1 MKDLRSRSISSIFYV
16 LIMLSAL
23 IHPVIFMIVMYI
35 SAIIVLAEYG
45 KVLRK
50 DPEHLDFL
58 KRWNQD
64 YSPFMNTEFFPICMV
79 SIFGLLPMIG
89 RALSLPN
96 IEEADVAYYIVII
109 IYLIFY
115 PFLLFFLISKR
126 KFYGHIASKA
136 WPMFLIT
143 FSLILLVS
151 SPFLN
156 IDFKKFQM
164 YMIAYL
170 VLIWGIDSAGYFI
183 GLKFGKKKLYESVS
197 PKKTIE
203 GVYGSIIFTLIFG
216 FYLGQFFQIDSLL
229 SIASSLMMCFFAIM
243 GDLIQSK
250 IKRQLKVKDFG
261 NWIKGHGGLFDR
273 LDSIIF
279 SFPFFLLII
288 IIFENVS

>member
-1 MKDLRSRSISSIFYV
+1 MKDLKLRSISSIFYV
-16 LIMLSAL
+16 IIMLSAL
-23 IHPVIFMIVMYI
+23 IHPVSFMIIMYI

-64 YSPFMNTEFFPICMV
+64 HTPFMSTEFFPIFMV
-79 SIFGLLPMIG
+79 TALGLLPLGNVI
-89 RALSLPN
+89 
-96 IEEADVAYYIVII
+96 YYIII
-109 IYLIFY
+109 LYLIFY

-126 KFYGHIASKA
+126 KFYGYFTSKA
-136 WPMFLIT
+136 WPIFLLT
-143 FSLILLVS
+143 LPLILLVS
-151 SPFLN
+151 SPSLN

-183 GLKFGKKKLYESVS
+183 GLKFGKKKLYASVS

-216 FYLGQFFQIDSLL
+216 FYLSQFYKIETLIA
-229 SIASSLMMCFFAIM
+229 IASSFLICFFAIT

>member
-1 MKDLRSRSISSIFYV
+1 MKDLKLRSISSIFYV

-23 IHPVIFMIVMYI
+23 IHPISFMIVMYL

-64 YSPFMNTEFFPICMV
+64 HTPFMSTEFFPILMV
-79 SIFGLLPMIG
+79 TALGLLPLGNVI
-89 RALSLPN
+89 
-96 IEEADVAYYIVII
+96 YYIII
-109 IYLIFY
+109 LYLIFY
-115 PFLLFFLISKR
+115 PFLLLFLISKR
-126 KFYGHIASKA
+126 KFYGYFTSKA
-136 WPMFLIT
+136 WPIFLLT
-143 FSLILLVS
+143 LPLILLVS
-151 SPFLN
+151 STSLN

-229 SIASSLMMCFFAIM
+229 AIVSSLMMCFFAIM

>member
-1 MKDLRSRSISSIFYV
+1 MKDLKLRSISSIFYV

-23 IHPVIFMIVMYI
+23 IHPVSFMIVMYI
-35 SAIIVLAEYG
+35 SAIIVLVEYG
-45 KVLRK
+45 RVLRK

-64 YSPFMNTEFFPICMV
+64 YIPFMSTEFFPIFMV
-79 SIFGLLPMIG
+79 TLWGLLPLIG
-89 RALSLPN
+89 PALSLPN
-96 IEEADVAYYIVII
+96 IEEAYVVYYIFII
-109 IYLIFY
+109 LYLIFY
-115 PFLLFFLISKR
+115 PFLLLFLISKR
-126 KFYGHIASKA
+126 KFYGHFTTKA
-136 WPMFLIT
+136 WPLFVLILP
-143 FSLILLVS
+143 LILLIS
-151 SPFLN
+151 SPSLN

-170 VLIWGIDSAGYFI
+170 VLIWGIDSSGYFI

-203 GVYGSIIFTLIFG
+203 GVYGSIIYTLIFG

-229 SIASSLMMCFFAIM
+229 AIVSSLMMCFFGIM

>member
-1 MKDLRSRSISSIFYV
+1 MKDIKSRSISSIFYV

-23 IHPVIFMIVMYI
+23 IHPVSFMIVMYM

-50 DPEHLDFL
+50 DPEHLNYL
-58 KRWNQD
+58 KRWGQD
-64 YSPFMNTEFFPICMV
+64 YSPFMSTEFFPIFMV
-79 SIFGLLPMIG
+79 STFGLLPLIG
-89 RALSLPN
+89 PALGLTN
-96 IEEADVAYYIVII
+96 IEEADVLYYIFII
-109 IYLIFY
+109 VYLIFY

-126 KFYGHIASKA
+126 KFYGYITSKA
-136 WPMFLIT
+136 WPMFLLT
-143 FSLILLVS
+143 LSLILLVS
-151 SPFLN
+151 SPFIN
-156 IDFKKFQM
+156 IEFKKFQI

-170 VLIWGIDSAGYFI
+170 VLIWGIDSAGYFV

-216 FYLGQFFQIDSLL
+216 FYFSQFLQIETLLAISLSLL
-229 SIASSLMMCFFAIM
+229 LCFFAII

-250 IKRQLKVKDFG
+250 IKRQLKIKDFG

-279 SFPFFLLII
+279 SFPFFYLII

>member
-23 IHPVIFMIVMYI
+23 IHPVSFMIVMYI

-45 KVLRK
+45 KALRK
-50 DPEHLDFL
+50 DSEHLDFL

-64 YSPFMNTEFFPICMV
+64 YSPFMSTEFFPILLV
-79 SIFGLLPMIG
+79 TILGLLPLIG
-89 RALSLPN
+89 GVSFPN
-96 IEEADVAYYIVII
+96 TELGDVVYYIFII
-109 IYLIFY
+109 LYLIFY

-126 KFYGHIASKA
+126 KFYGYITSKS
-136 WPMFLIT
+136 WPIFLVT

-151 SPFLN
+151 SPYLN
-156 IDFKKFQM
+156 IDFKKFQI

-170 VLIWGIDSAGYFI
+170 VLIWGIDSAGYFV
-183 GLKFGKKKLYESVS
+183 GLKFGKKKLCESVS

-216 FYLGQFFQIDSLL
+216 FYLSQFLQIESLL
-229 SIASSLMMCFFAIM
+229 AIASSLIICFFAII

-250 IKRQLKVKDFG
+250 IKRQLKIKDFG

-279 SFPFFLLII
+279 SFPFFYLII

>member
-1 MKDLRSRSISSIFYV
+1 MKDLKLRSISSIFYV

-23 IHPVIFMIVMYI
+23 IHPISFMIVMYI

-50 DPEHLDFL
+50 DTEHLDFL
-58 KRWNQD
+58 KRWNRD
-64 YSPFMNTEFFPICMV
+64 HTPFMSTEFFPMFMV
-79 SIFGLLPMIG
+79 TALGLLPLG
-89 RALSLPN
+89 N
-96 IEEADVAYYIVII
+96 VFYYIII
-109 IYLIFY
+109 LYLIFY
-115 PFLLFFLISKR
+115 PFLLLLLISKR
-126 KFYGHIASKA
+126 KLYGYYASKA
-136 WPMFLIT
+136 WPLFLLT
-143 FSLILLVS
+143 LSLILLIS
-151 SPFLN
+151 SPSLN
-156 IDFKKFQM
+156 IDFKKFQI

-216 FYLGQFFQIDSLL
+216 FYLGQFFQIEILL
-229 SIASSLMMCFFAIM
+229 AIVSSLMMCFFAIM

>member
-16 LIMLSAL
+16 LVMLSSL
-23 IHPVIFMIVMYI
+23 IHPVSFMIVMYI

-50 DPEHLDFL
+50 DPEYLNFL

-64 YSPFMNTEFFPICMV
+64 YSPFMSTEFFPILLV
-79 SIFGLLPMIG
+79 TILGLLPLIG
-89 RALSLPN
+89 GVSFPN
-96 IEEADVAYYIVII
+96 TELGYVVYYIFII
-109 IYLIFY
+109 LYLIFY

-126 KFYGHIASKA
+126 KFYGYITSKS
-136 WPMFLIT
+136 WPIFLVT

-151 SPFLN
+151 SPYLN
-156 IDFKKFQM
+156 IDFKKFQI

-170 VLIWGIDSAGYFI
+170 VLIWGIDSAGYFV
-183 GLKFGKKKLYESVS
+183 GLKFGKNKLYESVS

-216 FYLGQFFQIDSLL
+216 FYLSQFLQIETLL
-229 SIASSLMMCFFAIM
+229 VMASSLMICFFAII

-250 IKRQLKVKDFG
+250 IKRQLKIKDFG

-279 SFPFFLLII
+279 SFPFFYLII

>member
-1 MKDLRSRSISSIFYV
+1 MKDLKLRSISSIFYV

-23 IHPVIFMIVMYI
+23 IHPVSFMIVMYI

-64 YSPFMNTEFFPICMV
+64 HTPFMSTEFFPIFMV
-79 SIFGLLPMIG
+79 TALGLLPLGNVI
-89 RALSLPN
+89 
-96 IEEADVAYYIVII
+96 YYIII
-109 IYLIFY
+109 LYLIFY

-126 KFYGHIASKA
+126 KFYGYITSKA
-136 WPMFLIT
+136 WPMFLLT
-143 FSLILLVS
+143 LSLILLVS

-156 IDFKKFQM
+156 IEFKKFQI

-170 VLIWGIDSAGYFI
+170 VLIWGVDSAGYFV
-183 GLKFGKKKLYESVS
+183 GLKFGKNKLYESVS

-216 FYLGQFFQIDSLL
+216 FYLSQFLQIETLL
-229 SIASSLMMCFFAIM
+229 VMASSLMICFFAII

-250 IKRQLKVKDFG
+250 IKRQLKIKDFG

>member
-1 MKDLRSRSISSIFYV
+1 MKDLKLRSISSIFYV
-16 LIMLSAL
+16 IIMLSAL
-23 IHPVIFMIVMYI
+23 IHPVSFMIVMYI

-64 YSPFMNTEFFPICMV
+64 HTPFMSTEFFPIFMV
-79 SIFGLLPMIG
+79 TALGLLPLGNVI
-89 RALSLPN
+89 
-96 IEEADVAYYIVII
+96 YYIII
-109 IYLIFY
+109 LYLIFY

-126 KFYGHIASKA
+126 KFYGYFTSKA
-136 WPMFLIT
+136 WPIFLLT
-143 FSLILLVS
+143 LPLILLVS
-151 SPFLN
+151 STSLN

-170 VLIWGIDSAGYFI
+170 ILIWGIDSAGYFI

-216 FYLGQFFQIDSLL
+216 FYLGQFFQIDGLL
-229 SIASSLMMCFFAIM
+229 AIASSLMMCFFAIM

-250 IKRQLKVKDFG
+250 IKRQLKIKDFG

>member
-1 MKDLRSRSISSIFYV
+1 MKDLKLRSISSIFYV

-23 IHPVIFMIVMYI
+23 IHPVSFMIVMYI

-64 YSPFMNTEFFPICMV
+64 HTPFMSTEFFPIFMV
-79 SIFGLLPMIG
+79 TALGLLPLGNVI
-89 RALSLPN
+89 
-96 IEEADVAYYIVII
+96 YYIIVL
-109 IYLIFY
+109 YLIFY

-126 KFYGHIASKA
+126 KFYGYFTSKA
-136 WPMFLIT
+136 WPIFLLILP
-143 FSLILLVS
+143 LILLVS
-151 SPFLN
+151 SPSLN
-156 IDFKKFQM
+156 IDFKKFQI

-229 SIASSLMMCFFAIM
+229 SIASSLMICFFAIM

>member
-23 IHPVIFMIVMYI
+23 IHPVSFMIVMYI

-45 KVLRK
+45 KALRK
-50 DPEHLDFL
+50 DPENLDFL

-64 YSPFMNTEFFPICMV
+64 YSPFMSTEFFPILLV
-79 SIFGLLPMIG
+79 TILGLLPLIG
-89 RALSLPN
+89 GVSFPN
-96 IEEADVAYYIVII
+96 TELGDVVYYIFII
-109 IYLIFY
+109 LYLIFY

-126 KFYGHIASKA
+126 KFYGYITSKS
-136 WPMFLIT
+136 WPIFLVT

-151 SPFLN
+151 SPYLN
-156 IDFKKFQM
+156 IDFKKFQI

-170 VLIWGIDSAGYFI
+170 VLIWGIDSAGYFV
-183 GLKFGKKKLYESVS
+183 GLKFGKKKLCESVS

-216 FYLGQFFQIDSLL
+216 FYLSQFLQIETLL
-229 SIASSLMMCFFAIM
+229 VMASSLMICFFAII

-250 IKRQLKVKDFG
+250 IKRQLKIKDFG

-279 SFPFFLLII
+279 SFPFFYLII

>member
-1 MKDLRSRSISSIFYV
+1 MKDLKLRSISSIFYV
-16 LIMLSAL
+16 IIMLSAL
-23 IHPVIFMIVMYI
+23 IHPVSFMIVMYI

-50 DPEHLDFL
+50 DPEHLYFL

-64 YSPFMNTEFFPICMV
+64 HTPFMSTEFFPMFMV
-79 SIFGLLPMIG
+79 TALGLLPLG
-89 RALSLPN
+89 N
-96 IEEADVAYYIVII
+96 VFYYIII
-109 IYLIFY
+109 LYLIFY

-126 KFYGHIASKA
+126 KFYGYFTSKA
-136 WPMFLIT
+136 WPIFLLT
-143 FSLILLVS
+143 LSLILLVS
-151 SPFLN
+151 SPSLN
-156 IDFKKFQM
+156 IDFKKFQI

-183 GLKFGKKKLYESVS
+183 GLKFGKKKLYASVS

-203 GVYGSIIFTLIFG
+203 GVYGSIVFTLIFG
-216 FYLGQFFQIDSLL
+216 FYMGQFFQVDSLL
-229 SIASSLMMCFFAIM
+229 AIASSLMMCFFAIM

>member
-1 MKDLRSRSISSIFYV
+1 MKDLKLRSISSIFYV
-16 LIMLSAL
+16 IIMLSAL
-23 IHPVIFMIVMYI
+23 IHPVSFMIIMYI

-64 YSPFMNTEFFPICMV
+64 HTPFMSTEFFPIFMV
-79 SIFGLLPMIG
+79 TALGLLPLGNVI
-89 RALSLPN
+89 
-96 IEEADVAYYIVII
+96 YYIII
-109 IYLIFY
+109 LYLIFY

-126 KFYGHIASKA
+126 KFYGYITSKA
-136 WPMFLIT
+136 WPMFLLT
-143 FSLILLVS
+143 LSLILLVS

-156 IDFKKFQM
+156 IEFKKFQI

-170 VLIWGIDSAGYFI
+170 VLIWGIDSAGYFV
-183 GLKFGKKKLYESVS
+183 GLKFGKNKLYESVS

-216 FYLGQFFQIDSLL
+216 FYLSQFLQIETLL
-229 SIASSLMMCFFAIM
+229 VMASSLMICFFAII

-250 IKRQLKVKDFG
+250 IKRQLKIKDFG

-279 SFPFFLLII
+279 SFPFFYLII

>member
-1 MKDLRSRSISSIFYV
+1 MKDLKLRSISSIFYV

-23 IHPVIFMIVMYI
+23 IHPISFMIVMYI

-64 YSPFMNTEFFPICMV
+64 HTPFMSTEFFPMFMV
-79 SIFGLLPMIG
+79 TALGLLPLGNVI
-89 RALSLPN
+89 
-96 IEEADVAYYIVII
+96 YFII
-109 IYLIFY
+109 ILYLIFY

-126 KFYGHIASKA
+126 KFYGYFTSKA
-136 WPMFLIT
+136 WPIFLLT
-143 FSLILLVS
+143 LPLILLVS
-151 SPFLN
+151 SPSLN
-156 IDFKKFQM
+156 IDFKKFQI

-229 SIASSLMMCFFAIM
+229 AIASSLMMCFFAII

>member
-23 IHPVIFMIVMYI
+23 IHPVSFMIVMYI

-45 KVLRK
+45 KALRK

-64 YSPFMNTEFFPICMV
+64 YSPFMSTEFFPILLV
-79 SIFGLLPMIG
+79 TILGLLPLIG
-89 RALSLPN
+89 GVSFPN
-96 IEEADVAYYIVII
+96 TELGDVVYYIFII
-109 IYLIFY
+109 LYLIFY

-126 KFYGHIASKA
+126 KFYGYITSKS
-136 WPMFLIT
+136 WPIFLVT

-151 SPFLN
+151 SPYLN
-156 IDFKKFQM
+156 IDFKKFQI

-170 VLIWGIDSAGYFI
+170 VLIWGIDSAGYFV
-183 GLKFGKKKLYESVS
+183 GLKFGKNKLYESVS

-216 FYLGQFFQIDSLL
+216 FYLSQFLQIETLL
-229 SIASSLMMCFFAIM
+229 VMASSLMICFFAII

-250 IKRQLKVKDFG
+250 IKRQLKIKDFG

-279 SFPFFLLII
+279 SFPFFYLII

>member
-23 IHPVIFMIVMYI
+23 IHPVSFMIVMYI

-45 KVLRK
+45 KALRK

-64 YSPFMNTEFFPICMV
+64 YSPFMSTEFFPILLV
-79 SIFGLLPMIG
+79 TILGLLPLIG
-89 RALSLPN
+89 GVSFPN
-96 IEEADVAYYIVII
+96 TELGYVVYYIFII
-109 IYLIFY
+109 LYLIFY

-126 KFYGHIASKA
+126 KFYGYITSKS
-136 WPMFLIT
+136 WPIFLVT

-151 SPFLN
+151 SPYLN
-156 IDFKKFQM
+156 IDFKKFQI

-170 VLIWGIDSAGYFI
+170 VLIWGIDSAGYFV
-183 GLKFGKKKLYESVS
+183 GLTFGKNKLYESVS

-216 FYLGQFFQIDSLL
+216 FYLSQFLQIESLL
-229 SIASSLMMCFFAIM
+229 AIASSLIICFFAII

-250 IKRQLKVKDFG
+250 IKRQLKIKDFG

-279 SFPFFLLII
+279 SFPFFYLII

>member
-23 IHPVIFMIVMYI
+23 IHPVSFMIVMYI

-45 KVLRK
+45 KALRK

-64 YSPFMNTEFFPICMV
+64 YSPFMSTEFFPILLV
-79 SIFGLLPMIG
+79 TILGLLPLIG
-89 RALSLPN
+89 GVSFPN
-96 IEEADVAYYIVII
+96 TELGYVVYYIFII
-109 IYLIFY
+109 LYLIFY

-126 KFYGHIASKA
+126 KFYGYITSKS
-136 WPMFLIT
+136 WPIFLVT

-151 SPFLN
+151 SPYLN
-156 IDFKKFQM
+156 IDFKKFQI

-170 VLIWGIDSAGYFI
+170 VLIWGIDSAGYFV
-183 GLKFGKKKLYESVS
+183 GLKFGKKKLCESVS

-216 FYLGQFFQIDSLL
+216 FYLSQFLQIETLL
-229 SIASSLMMCFFAIM
+229 VMASSLMICFFAII

-250 IKRQLKVKDFG
+250 IKRQLKIKDFG

-279 SFPFFLLII
+279 SFPFFYLII

>member
-1 MKDLRSRSISSIFYV
+1 MKDLKLRSISSIFYV
-16 LIMLSAL
+16 IIMLSAL
-23 IHPVIFMIVMYI
+23 IHPVSFMIVMYI

-64 YSPFMNTEFFPICMV
+64 HTPFMSTEFFPMFMV
-79 SIFGLLPMIG
+79 TALGLLPLG
-89 RALSLPN
+89 N
-96 IEEADVAYYIVII
+96 VFYYIII
-109 IYLIFY
+109 LYLIFY

-126 KFYGHIASKA
+126 KFYGYFTSKA
-136 WPMFLIT
+136 WPIFLLT
-143 FSLILLVS
+143 LSLILLVS
-151 SPFLN
+151 SPSLN
-156 IDFKKFQM
+156 IDFKKFQI

-229 SIASSLMMCFFAIM
+229 SIASSLMICFFAIM

>member
-1 MKDLRSRSISSIFYV
+1 MKDLKLRSISSIFYV

-23 IHPVIFMIVMYI
+23 IHPVSFMIVMYI

-64 YSPFMNTEFFPICMV
+64 HTPFMSTEFFPIFMV
-79 SIFGLLPMIG
+79 TALGLLPLGNVI
-89 RALSLPN
+89 
-96 IEEADVAYYIVII
+96 YYIII
-109 IYLIFY
+109 LYLIFY

-126 KFYGHIASKA
+126 KFYGYFTSKA
-136 WPMFLIT
+136 WPIFLLT
-143 FSLILLVS
+143 LSLILLVS
-151 SPFLN
+151 SPSLN
-156 IDFKKFQM
+156 IDFKKFQI

-216 FYLGQFFQIDSLL
+216 FYLGQFFQIDGLL
-229 SIASSLMMCFFAIM
+229 AIASSLMMCFFAIM

>member
-1 MKDLRSRSISSIFYV
+1 MKDIKSRSISSIFYV

-23 IHPVIFMIVMYI
+23 IHPVSFMIVMYM

-50 DPEHLDFL
+50 DPEHLNYL
-58 KRWNQD
+58 KRWGQD
-64 YSPFMNTEFFPICMV
+64 YSPFMSTEFFPIFMV
-79 SIFGLLPMIG
+79 STFGLLPLIG
-89 RALSLPN
+89 PALGLTN
-96 IEEADVAYYIVII
+96 IEEADVLYYIFII
-109 IYLIFY
+109 VYLIFY

-126 KFYGHIASKA
+126 KFYGYITSKA
-136 WPMFLIT
+136 WPMFLLT

-151 SPFLN
+151 SPYLN
-156 IDFKKFQM
+156 IDFKKFQI

-170 VLIWGIDSAGYFI
+170 VLIWGIDSAGYFV

-216 FYLGQFFQIDSLL
+216 FYFSQFLQIETLLAIALSLL
-229 SIASSLMMCFFAIM
+229 LCFFAII

-250 IKRQLKVKDFG
+250 IKRQLKIKDFG

-279 SFPFFLLII
+279 SFPFFYLII

>member
-1 MKDLRSRSISSIFYV
+1 MKDLKLRSISSIFYV
-16 LIMLSAL
+16 LIMLSSL
-23 IHPVIFMIVMYI
+23 IHPISFMIVMYI

-58 KRWNQD
+58 KRWNRD
-64 YSPFMNTEFFPICMV
+64 HTPFMSTEFFPIFMV
-79 SIFGLLPMIG
+79 TALGLLPLGNVI
-89 RALSLPN
+89 
-96 IEEADVAYYIVII
+96 YYIII
-109 IYLIFY
+109 LYLIFY

-126 KFYGHIASKA
+126 KFYGYFTSKA
-136 WPMFLIT
+136 WPIFLLT
-143 FSLILLVS
+143 LPLILLVS
-151 SPFLN
+151 SPSLN
-156 IDFKKFQM
+156 IDFKKFQI

-203 GVYGSIIFTLIFG
+203 GVYGSITFTIIFG

-229 SIASSLMMCFFAIM
+229 AIASSLMMCFFAIM

>member
-16 LIMLSAL
+16 LVMLSSL
-23 IHPVIFMIVMYI
+23 IHPVSFMIVMYI

-64 YSPFMNTEFFPICMV
+64 HTPFMSTEFFPIFMV
-79 SIFGLLPMIG
+79 TALGLLPLGNVI
-89 RALSLPN
+89 
-96 IEEADVAYYIVII
+96 YYIII
-109 IYLIFY
+109 LYLIFY

-126 KFYGHIASKA
+126 KFYGYITSKA
-136 WPMFLIT
+136 WPMFLLT
-143 FSLILLVS
+143 LSLILLVS

-156 IDFKKFQM
+156 IEFKKFQI

-170 VLIWGIDSAGYFI
+170 VLIWGIDSAGYFV
-183 GLKFGKKKLYESVS
+183 GLKFGKNKLYESVS

-216 FYLGQFFQIDSLL
+216 FYLSQFLQIETLL
-229 SIASSLMMCFFAIM
+229 AIVSSLMICLFAII

-250 IKRQLKVKDFG
+250 IKRQLKIKDFG

-273 LDSIIF
+273 LDSILF
-279 SFPFFLLII
+279 SFPFFYLII

>member
-1 MKDLRSRSISSIFYV
+1 MKDLKLRSISSIFYV
-16 LIMLSAL
+16 IIMLSAL
-23 IHPVIFMIVMYI
+23 IHPVSFMIVMYI

-50 DPEHLDFL
+50 DTEHLYFL

-64 YSPFMNTEFFPICMV
+64 HTPFMSTEFFPMFMV
-79 SIFGLLPMIG
+79 TALGLLPLG
-89 RALSLPN
+89 N
-96 IEEADVAYYIVII
+96 VFYYIII
-109 IYLIFY
+109 LYLIFY

-126 KFYGHIASKA
+126 KFYGYFTSKA
-136 WPMFLIT
+136 WPIFLLT
-143 FSLILLVS
+143 LSLILLVS
-151 SPFLN
+151 SPSLN
-156 IDFKKFQM
+156 IDFKKFQI

-183 GLKFGKKKLYESVS
+183 GLKFGKRKLYESVS

-229 SIASSLMMCFFAIM
+229 SIASSLMICFFAIM

>member
-23 IHPVIFMIVMYI
+23 IHPVSFMIVMYI

-50 DPEHLDFL
+50 DSEHLDFL

-64 YSPFMNTEFFPICMV
+64 YSPFMSTEFFPIFLV
-79 SIFGLLPMIG
+79 SVFGLLPLIG
-89 RALSLPN
+89 PVLSFPN
-96 IEEADVAYYIVII
+96 IEGADMVYYIFITL
-109 IYLIFY
+109 YLIFY

-126 KFYGHIASKA
+126 KFYGYIASKA
-136 WPMFLIT
+136 WPMFLLT

-151 SPFLN
+151 SPFLS
-156 IDFKKFQM
+156 IDFKKFQI
-164 YMIAYL
+164 YMIVYL
-170 VLIWGIDSAGYFI
+170 VLIWGIDSAGYFV
-183 GLKFGKKKLYESVS
+183 GVKFGKNKLYESVS

-216 FYLGQFFQIDSLL
+216 LYLSQLFQIDTLL
-229 SIASSLMMCFFAIM
+229 AIASSLMICFFAII

-250 IKRQLKVKDFG
+250 IKRQLKIKDFG
-261 NWIKGHGGLFDR
+261 NWMKGHGGLFDR

-279 SFPFFLLII
+279 SFPFFYLFI

>member
-23 IHPVIFMIVMYI
+23 IHPVSFMIVMYI

-45 KVLRK
+45 KALRK

-64 YSPFMNTEFFPICMV
+64 YSPFMSTEFFPILLV
-79 SIFGLLPMIG
+79 TILGLLPLIG
-89 RALSLPN
+89 GVSFPN
-96 IEEADVAYYIVII
+96 TELGDVVYYIFII
-109 IYLIFY
+109 LYLIFY

-126 KFYGHIASKA
+126 KFYGYITSKS
-136 WPMFLIT
+136 WPIFLVT

-151 SPFLN
+151 SPYLN
-156 IDFKKFQM
+156 IDFKKFQI

-170 VLIWGIDSAGYFI
+170 VLIWGIDSAGYFV
-183 GLKFGKKKLYESVS
+183 GLKFGKKKLCESVS

-216 FYLGQFFQIDSLL
+216 FYLSQFLQIESLL
-229 SIASSLMMCFFAIM
+229 AIASSLIICFFAII

-250 IKRQLKVKDFG
+250 IKRQLKIKDFG

-279 SFPFFLLII
+279 SFPFFYLII

>member
-1 MKDLRSRSISSIFYV
+1 MKDLKLRSISSIFYV
-16 LIMLSAL
+16 IIMLSAL
-23 IHPVIFMIVMYI
+23 IHPVSFMIVMYI

-64 YSPFMNTEFFPICMV
+64 HTPFMSTEFFPIFMV
-79 SIFGLLPMIG
+79 TALGLLPLGNVI
-89 RALSLPN
+89 
-96 IEEADVAYYIVII
+96 YYIII
-109 IYLIFY
+109 LYLIFY

-126 KFYGHIASKA
+126 KFYGYFTSKA
-136 WPMFLIT
+136 WPIFLLT
-143 FSLILLVS
+143 LPLILLVS
-151 SPFLN
+151 SPSLN

-170 VLIWGIDSAGYFI
+170 VLIWGVDSAGYFI

-203 GVYGSIIFTLIFG
+203 GVYGSIIFTIIFG

-229 SIASSLMMCFFAIM
+229 AIASSLMMCFFAIM

-250 IKRQLKVKDFG
+250 IKRQLKIKDFG

-279 SFPFFLLII
+279 SFPFFYLII

>member
-1 MKDLRSRSISSIFYV
+1 MKDLKLRSISSIFYV

-23 IHPVIFMIVMYI
+23 IHPVSFMIVMYI

-64 YSPFMNTEFFPICMV
+64 HTPFMSTEFFPIFMV
-79 SIFGLLPMIG
+79 TALGLLPLGNVI
-89 RALSLPN
+89 
-96 IEEADVAYYIVII
+96 YYIII
-109 IYLIFY
+109 LYLIFY

-126 KFYGHIASKA
+126 KFYGYFTSKA
-136 WPMFLIT
+136 WPIFLLT
-143 FSLILLVS
+143 LPLILLVS
-151 SPFLN
+151 SPSLN

-216 FYLGQFFQIDSLL
+216 FYLGQFFQIDGLL
-229 SIASSLMMCFFAIM
+229 AIASSLMMCFFAIM

>member
-23 IHPVIFMIVMYI
+23 IHPVSFLIVMYI

-50 DPEHLDFL
+50 DPEHLNFL
-58 KRWNQD
+58 KRWRQD
-64 YSPFMNTEFFPICMV
+64 YSPFISTEFFPILMV
-79 SIFGLLPMIG
+79 SVFGLLPLIG
-89 RALSLPN
+89 PALSLPN
-96 IEEADVAYYIVII
+96 TEEADVLYYIFII
-109 IYLIFY
+109 VYLIFY
-115 PFLLFFLISKR
+115 PFLLLFLISKR
-126 KFYGHIASKA
+126 KFYGYITSKA
-136 WPMFLIT
+136 WPMFLLT

-156 IDFKKFQM
+156 IDFKKFQI

-170 VLIWGIDSAGYFI
+170 VLIWGIDSAGYI
-183 GLKFGKKKLYESVS
+183 VGLKFGKNKLYASVS

-216 FYLGQFFQIDSLL
+216 FYLSQFFQIETLL
-229 SIASSLMMCFFAIM
+229 VIASSLMICFFAII

-250 IKRQLKVKDFG
+250 IKRQLKIKDFG

-279 SFPFFLLII
+279 SFPFFYLII

>member
-1 MKDLRSRSISSIFYV
+1 MKDLKLRSISSIFYV
-16 LIMLSAL
+16 IIMLSAL
-23 IHPVIFMIVMYI
+23 IHPVSFMIVMYI

-64 YSPFMNTEFFPICMV
+64 HTPFMSTEFFPIFMV
-79 SIFGLLPMIG
+79 TALGLLPLGNVI
-89 RALSLPN
+89 
-96 IEEADVAYYIVII
+96 YYIII
-109 IYLIFY
+109 LYLIFY

-126 KFYGHIASKA
+126 KFYGYFTSKA
-136 WPMFLIT
+136 WPIFLLT
-143 FSLILLVS
+143 LSLILLVS
-151 SPFLN
+151 SPSLN
-156 IDFKKFQM
+156 IDFKKFQI

-229 SIASSLMMCFFAIM
+229 AIASSLMMCFFAIM

>member
-23 IHPVIFMIVMYI
+23 IHPVSFMIVLYI

-45 KVLRK
+45 KALRK
-50 DPEHLDFL
+50 DYEHLEFL

-64 YSPFMNTEFFPICMV
+64 YSPFVSTEFFPILLV
-79 SIFGLLPMIG
+79 TILGLLPLIG
-89 RALSLPN
+89 GVSFPN
-96 IEEADVAYYIVII
+96 TELGYVVYYIFII
-109 IYLIFY
+109 LYLIFY

-126 KFYGHIASKA
+126 KFYGYITSKS
-136 WPMFLIT
+136 WPIFLVT

-151 SPFLN
+151 SPYLN
-156 IDFKKFQM
+156 IDFKKFQI

-170 VLIWGIDSAGYFI
+170 VLIWGIDSAGYFV
-183 GLKFGKKKLYESVS
+183 GLKFGKNKLYESVS

-216 FYLGQFFQIDSLL
+216 FYLSQFLQIESLL
-229 SIASSLMMCFFAIM
+229 AIASSLIICFFAII

-250 IKRQLKVKDFG
+250 IKRQLKIKDFG

-279 SFPFFLLII
+279 SFPFFYLII

>member
-16 LIMLSAL
+16 LVMLSSL
-23 IHPVIFMIVMYI
+23 IHPVSFMIVMYI

-50 DPEHLDFL
+50 DPEYLNFL

-64 YSPFMNTEFFPICMV
+64 YSPFMSTEFFPILLV
-79 SIFGLLPMIG
+79 TILGLLPLIG
-89 RALSLPN
+89 GVSFPN
-96 IEEADVAYYIVII
+96 TELGYVVYYIFII
-109 IYLIFY
+109 LYLIFY

-126 KFYGHIASKA
+126 KFYGYITSKS
-136 WPMFLIT
+136 WPIFLVT

-151 SPFLN
+151 SPYLN
-156 IDFKKFQM
+156 IDFKKFQI

-170 VLIWGIDSAGYFI
+170 VLIWGIDSAGYFV
-183 GLKFGKKKLYESVS
+183 GLKFGKKKLCESVS

-216 FYLGQFFQIDSLL
+216 FYLSQFLQIESLL
-229 SIASSLMMCFFAIM
+229 AIASSLIICFFAII

-250 IKRQLKVKDFG
+250 IKRQLKIKDFG

-279 SFPFFLLII
+279 SFPFFYLII

>member
-1 MKDLRSRSISSIFYV
+1 MKDLKLRSISSIFYV

-23 IHPVIFMIVMYI
+23 IHPISFMIVMYI

-64 YSPFMNTEFFPICMV
+64 HTPFMSTEFFPIFMV
-79 SIFGLLPMIG
+79 TALGLLPLGNVI
-89 RALSLPN
+89 
-96 IEEADVAYYIVII
+96 YYIII
-109 IYLIFY
+109 LYLIFY

-126 KFYGHIASKA
+126 KFYGYYASKA
-136 WPMFLIT
+136 WPIFLLT
-143 FSLILLVS
+143 LSLILLVS
-151 SPFLN
+151 SPSLN

-216 FYLGQFFQIDSLL
+216 FYLGQFFQIDGLL
-229 SIASSLMMCFFAIM
+229 AIASSLIICFFAIM